1 MFQKYPEKCY
11 TTLPVRRLKSVS
23 TLPSGGFRT
32 LKVSSLFIPL
42 ALLILV
48 GFYAPSVLA
57 QTLRGTVSDADG
69 RAVEGARISVVGT
82 KFGAITDAK
91 GRYTLNLGR
100 GTYSL
105 TASYLRFAKIT
116 QPVELANEAPQ
127 AAQILDFHFAEK
139 GVVSEN
145 VLVQSVRAGIDA
157 PIAQTNISAAS
168 IDETFQGQ
176 DPQYLL
182 EKSTPSLI
190 AFSEAGT
197 NFSNYGSFRLRG
209 IDQTRINMT
218 LNGVPLND
226 MIDQG
231 VFFSNITDFTNSI
244 RSIQVQRG
252 VGASSNGTS
261 SYGGSINFESLNL
274 REAAPGAEIQ
284 LGGGAFNLVRG
295 SAEVRTGIMPSN
307 VSIYAKYST
316 FGTDGYRMNTGTRGS
331 SVFVSGAYFG
341 ENDILKLTG
350 FLGRTQNGLA
360 YLPVPKPLVDRD
372 PRTNINDAS
381 DRDDFGQHFLQLE
394 YSRALSG
401 RSTLAASVYYGGS
414 GGDFFVGFRDT
425 ANALTQINYPL
436 RNDHIG
442 AMVSLTSLSD
452 DNALET
458 TFGAHAYTFL
468 RRNWETLMPDYT
480 SIYYQDRTTK
490 NEASI
495 FAKATY
501 RLGTLA
507 LYADVQ
513 ARAVGMS
520 FTSDARALSS
530 QMPIPTHTWFFLNPK
545 IGATIQMGDNTS
557 IYASFGRTG
566 REPTRFD
573 MLGGTQIVDANV
585 RVLTNPNTVRPE
597 FVNDVEA
604 GLRLVGNSV
613 QAQVNGFYMH
623 FQDEI
628 AAIGAYIPQ
637 GFVQLRKNV
646 PTSYRA
652 GLEAEGEWTIH
663 EMLRL
668 SGNAT
673 WMAAAI
679 SEYVP
684 ENLGTNEVF
693 RNVRPVQTPSIMGSA
708 SIQFRPISTLTLEAS
723 GRYVGESFLELT
735 NSRDFMLPAF
745 FVLDTRLEWQFLG
758 GNRINLV
765 LHNVFNALYATSG
778 GVAEFE
784 GRTVPAYF
792 VQAPRSLVAMLH
804 WKL

>member
-1 MFQKYPEKCY
+1 MFQAFPKIH
-11 TTLPVRRLKSVS
+11 
-23 TLPSGGFRT
+23 GGFFAT
-32 LKVSSLFIPL
+32 L
-42 ALLILV
+42 ALLFLCSA
-48 GFYAPSVLA
+48 YAALA
-57 QTLRGTVSDADG
+57 QTLRGTVSDAEG
-69 RAVEGARISVVGT
+69 RAVEGARISVANT
-82 KFGAITDAK
+82 KFGAITDAR
-91 GRYTLNLGR
+91 GRYSLALGR
-100 GTYSL
+100 GAYSL
-105 TASYLRFAKIT
+105 TASYLRFEKIT
-116 QPVELANEAPQ
+116 KQVEITTEA
-127 AAQILDFHFAEK
+127 AKILDFTFAEK

-145 VLVQSVRAGIDA
+145 VLVQSVRAGADA
-157 PIAQTNISAAS
+157 PVAQTNISTAS
-168 IDETFQGQ
+168 IDESFQGQ

-190 AFSEAGT
+190 AFSESGT

-209 IDQTRINMT
+209 IDQTRVNMT

-295 SAEVRTGIMPSN
+295 SAEVRTGIMPNN

-360 YLPVPKPLVDRD
+360 YLPVPKPLIDRD

-394 YSRALSG
+394 YSRALGG

-425 ANALTQINYPL
+425 ANSLTQINYPL

-442 AMVSLTSLSD
+442 AMASLTSASD

-458 TFGAHAYTFL
+458 TLGIHAYTFL

-480 SIYYQDRTTK
+480 SNYYQDRTTK

-501 RLGTLA
+501 RLGALA
-507 LYADVQ
+507 LYGDVQ
-513 ARAVGMS
+513 ARVVGMS
-520 FTSDARALSS
+520 FVADARALTSL
-530 QMPIPTHTWFFLNPK
+530 PAIPTHTWFFLNPK
-545 IGATIQMGDNTS
+545 IGATFQMSDNAS
-557 IYASFGRTG
+557 FYASFGRTG

-573 MLGGTQIVDANV
+573 MLGATQIVDANV

-597 FVNDVEA
+597 FVNDVEGGFRFA
-604 GLRLVGNSV
+604 GSGF
-613 QAQVNGFYMH
+613 QMQVNGFYMH

-628 AAIGAYIPQ
+628 AAIGEYIPQ

-646 PTSYRA
+646 STSYRA
-652 GLEAEGEWTIH
+652 GMEMEGEWAVH

-679 SEYVP
+679 SEYSP
-684 ENLGTNEVF
+684 ENLGTREVF
-693 RNVRPVQTPSIMGSA
+693 RNVRPVQTPSIMAGA
-708 SIQFRPISTLTLEAS
+708 GLQFRPISSLALEAR

-735 NSRDFMLPAF
+735 NNRDFMLPAF
-745 FVLDTRLEWQFLG
+745 FVLDARIEWQFFG
-758 GNRINLV
+758 ENRINIAVNNL
-765 LHNVFNALYATSG
+765 FNALYFTNG
-778 GVAEFE
+778 GVAEFG

-792 VQAPRSLVAMLH
+792 VQAPRNVVAMLH